1 MKLSAATLRTF
12 TTLHTWVGLV
22 AGLALFVAFYAGAIT
37 VFHHE
42 LQQWQSTRGVAE
54 PRGTLADMQTLLDR
68 VLERHPQAREHVG
81 MMFPGD
87 EARQPVAYWQDER
100 GTWLFATLD
109 DVAGDSR
116 PPQAGLSELVNE
128 LHYSLGIP
136 GVGLWL
142 MGVVSLLYGVA
153 LISGLVIHLPQLASD
168 LFALRPGRNLKR
180 YWQDAHNVIGVLSLP
195 FHAVFAVTG
204 AVLCLLFLL
213 MTALNPLIFD
223 GKLMAALPA
232 AMDTYPLRD
241 KSETAGT
248 PLPLADLRDRAVAAA
263 KAQGLDD
270 FDPAYL
276 KLRLAGNAS
285 AEIEIT
291 GASSRSLAPLG
302 AVALDATTG
311 SVLRTQLPGSRDA
324 NHAILGTLYALHF
337 GEYGSMVV
345 RWLYFLLGL
354 AGAFLF
360 YSGNLLWIETRR
372 KRRQET
378 QTPGAQVLARLTVGV
393 CLGLCAAVSAAFVVA
408 ALSPYLVDAIA
419 FERVVCFATWAGGI
433 VWAAVRRPARAAQD
447 LLWLS
452 ASLSALVPIAHGA
465 ATGWWF
471 WCSAAAGHA
480 ELLGV
485 DLVALGMSCAFATLA
500 RATARRARDGD
511 RNSVWAQ

>member
-1 MKLSAATLRTF
+1 MKLNAATLRTF

-42 LQQWQSTRGVAE
+42 LQQWQSTRGITE
-54 PRGTLADMQTLLDR
+54 SHGTLSDMQTLLDR
-68 VLERHPQAREHVG
+68 VLERHPKARDHVG

-87 EARQPVAYWQDER
+87 EAPQPVAYWQDEH
-100 GTWLFATLD
+100 GTWVFATLD
-109 DVAGDSR
+109 DVAGTSQ

-136 GVGLWL
+136 GAGLWL
-142 MGVVSLLYGVA
+142 MGIVSLLYGVA
-153 LISGLVIHLPQLASD
+153 LISGLVIHLPQLAKD
-168 LFALRPGRNLKR
+168 LFALRAGRNLKR

-241 KSETAGT
+241 KSADSGRL
-248 PLPLADLRDRAVAAA
+248 LPLADLRDRAVAAA
-263 KAQGLDD
+263 KAQGLDA
-270 FDPAYL
+270 FEPAYL

-291 GASSRSLAPLG
+291 GASPHALAPLG
-302 AVALDATTG
+302 AVALDAGTG
-311 SVLRTQLPGSRDA
+311 DVLRTQLPGSRDA

-337 GEYGSMVV
+337 GEYGTMVV

-378 QTPGAQVLARLTVGV
+378 QTRGAQWLARLTVGV
-393 CLGLCAAVSAAFVVA
+393 CLGLCAAVSAAFVAA
-408 ALSPYLVDAIA
+408 ALAPLTDVTAP
-419 FERVVCFATWAGGI
+419 ERWTCFATWATCV
-433 VWAAVRRPARAAQD
+433 VWTIVRRPIRAAHD

-452 ASLSALVPIAHGA
+452 AVLSALVPIAHGI
-465 ATGWWF
+465 TSGWWF
-471 WCSAAAGHA
+471 WRSAAAGHA
-480 ELLGV
+480 ALLGV
-485 DLVALGMSCAFATLA
+485 DLVALGMACAFVALA
-500 RATARRARDGD
+500 RATARRARVGD
-511 RNSVWAQ
+511 RNSVWA